1 MTALPKTGD
10 ACRTIVIMATKLVLS
25 SADKLFRCSA
35 HSHRAVSFCVPCLL
49 HFEHFLVVLEPVTV
63 SVSTAVA
70 ASCCKI
76 SCSET
81 AQTFVNKFVSKLL
94 SNL

>member
-1 MTALPKTGD
+1 MLINYSDVQHIHIGQF
-10 ACRTIVIMATKLVLS
+10 
-25 SADKLFRCSA
+25 LFVC
-35 HSHRAVSFCVPCLL
+35 PGLL
-49 HFEHFLVVLEPVTV
+49 YFEHFLVVLEPVTV

-81 AQTFVNKFVSKLL
+81 AQTFVNKSVSKLL